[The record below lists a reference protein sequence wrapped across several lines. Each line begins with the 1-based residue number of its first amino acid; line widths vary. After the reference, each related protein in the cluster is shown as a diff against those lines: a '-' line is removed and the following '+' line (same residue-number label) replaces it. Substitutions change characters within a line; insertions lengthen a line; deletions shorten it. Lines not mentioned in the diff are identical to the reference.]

1 MKVRRRFSPI
11 RKSFAKGMADDSAR
25 PISENPICGE
35 GQMEIKLHGNHPAEV
50 VFNEVLARL
59 FKKHGEWVSMS

>member
-1 MKVRRRFSPI
+1 MTQPDLL
-11 RKSFAKGMADDSAR
+11 AKIPYAG
-25 PISENPICGE
+25 

-50 VFNEVLARL
+50 VFKEVLARL